1 MLSRLIAAFVV
12 LVTFGN
18 IAVAG
23 IDDWDERQ
31 QTLSGGQARGRAY
44 NFFGFTGSD
53 ISRTR
58 VSFSGT
64 YQPGTIVINTGGGN
78 AAPGRTPRSCKPAP
92 RDGPW

>member
-31 QTLSGGQARGRAY
+31 QTLSGGRPAAGPI
-44 NFFGFTGSD
+44 T
-53 ISRTR
+53 
-58 VSFSGT
+58 FSASPVPT
-64 YQPGTIVINTGGGN
+64 FP
-78 AAPGRTPRSCKPAP
+78 APG
-92 RDGPW
+92 